1 MVLQVQ
7 VDKGKNSRRCLDQ
20 LLSDRVH
27 QRSTAPA
34 FAVVRACRQLELPH
48 ARGRAMRTTWA
59 STRQKPLGKHV
70 IVSEGA
76 RTVHVALIIHVVH
89 PVCMQLVVWR
99 RLGVW

>member
-48 ARGRAMRTTWA
+48 ARGRAMRTTWQA
-59 STRQKPLGKHV
+59 RVKSRLESMSLFQKVLEQSTSL
-70 IVSEGA
+70 
-76 RTVHVALIIHVVH
+76 
-89 PVCMQLVVWR
+89 
-99 RLGVW
+99 